1 MKSKDG
7 SGLAVGAVAALSAIG
22 FLLGRTAENGNRSV
36 TGSRL
41 WLGFWAARNDWLKTY
56 GESVK
61 AAFRDGREAPSKAI
75 DAWKY
80 DYFRGQNYDHMLDKD
95 LDKLK
100 AEALQD
106 RKGSRLLLTGG
117 YMAPRPSPRDCRRR
131 SEINWEL
138 QQEIS
143 PERRSTLRRELDG
156 LYEIYGPGLAIYC

>member
-80 DYFRGQNYDHMLDKD
+80 DYFRGDNYDHVLYEE

-106 RKGSRLLLTGG
+106 LQGSRLLLTGPPLTG
-117 YMAPRPSPRDCRRR
+117 NYRTCDR
-131 SEINWEL
+131 
-138 QQEIS
+138 
-143 PERRSTLRRELDG
+143 RRELLLRLDKETTPHG
-156 LYEIYGPGLAIYC
+156 RAPIEKELEKLVRETCAVNNC